1 MRSPSLPLLK
11 PSLSHFAAQY
21 AEYAVDCAEFPASRP
36 SVARVLWSAAEA
48 ALVLPRIEAPG
59 EKGGDGIYVEKSLL
73 DSFLPFNATFSLV
86 RASARARLRHGSPCH
101 EGAASL
107 ARAHGR
113 GWPSS
118 PRRPTR

>member
-1 MRSPSLPLLK
+1 MKEFPVRSPSLPLLK

-59 EKGGDGIYVEKSLL
+59 EKGGDGIYLERTLL
-73 DSFLPFNATFSLV
+73 DAFLPFNASLSLV
-86 RASARARLRHGSPCH
+86 RAACTKRSDAH
-101 EGAASL
+101 SL
-107 ARAHGR
+107 TAVATH
-113 GWPSS
+113 SF
-118 PRRPTR
+118 TTT